1 MSKLQEQF
9 NLILKKIEERIKDE
23 EELNFI
29 KEQIAEISMLYIDK
43 LNKIMDLS
51 EKRVNQVYENQ
62 KMLEE
67 KMTIIEKGMNNIQKE
82 LFVEEEFD
90 FEIVCPYCNYE
101 FVSDIGSDIK
111 EVECPECHNIIE
123 LDWNQEEE
131 DCQGHC
137 GGCHGCGEEDEQQE
151 LKEEQQ
157 EVQTN
162 NEKEEDEDM

>member
-9 NLILKKIEERIKDE
+9 NAILAKIEERIQNE

-29 KEQIAEISMLYIDK
+29 KERIAEISMLYIDE
-43 LNKIMDLS
+43 LNKIIDLS
-51 EKRVNQVYENQ
+51 ERRVNQVYENQ
-62 KMLEE
+62 KKLEE
-67 KMTIIEKGMNNIQKE
+67 KMTMIEKGMTNIQKE
-82 LFVEEEFD
+82 LFLEEEFD

-101 FVSDIGSDIK
+101 FISDIGSDIK
-111 EVECPECHNIIE
+111 EVECPECQNIIE

-131 DCQGHC
+131 DCEGHC